1 MWYLTIGGAE
11 LLPNLFHMEKRIMYN
26 VSPMKKAFVISLFMI
41 ATFAWAA
48 QPTSLALPPVA
59 YADTE
64 VVTNVVISSWQR
76 GAAEFAFSLS
86 CLATPS
92 NNVEVAF
99 GKDVSANGVLEP
111 EETDL
116 VVGWNR
122 GAWFVQN
129 GIDGERFTTA
139 SSSTEDVKTLAW
151 TYRLTAASTPSR
163 LAVTADDVG
172 VFAALAEESPAWL
185 HRKDC
190 DLMRLTGRGLYNS
203 GETFTVG
210 TPLDPTAILFR

>member
-1 MWYLTIGGAE
+1 MYTISHMKE
-11 LLPNLFHMEKRIMYN
+11 VSMVLLLLGSM
-26 VSPMKKAFVISLFMI
+26 S
-41 ATFAWAA
+41 AWASE
-48 QPTSLALPPVA
+48 PTALSLPPVA
-59 YADTE
+59 HADTE
-64 VVTNVVISSWQR
+64 VVTNVVITSWQR
-76 GAAEFAFSLS
+76 GAAKFAFSLS

-92 NNVEVAF
+92 NNVEAAF
-99 GKDVSANGVLEP
+99 GKDANANGVLEP

-129 GIDGERFTTA
+129 GIDGERFAAA

-172 VFAALAEESPAWL
+172 VFAALTEESPVWL
-185 HRKDC
+185 HRRDW